1 MEGLESSDKAAWT
14 KEMLHIFCDICIK
27 AIDMGM
33 RPNTHFDKPG
43 WKFLITSFKEQT
55 GHAFTKTQLK
65 NKWDGCKKDWRIWN
79 KLVSETGVGWNSELG
94 TIAASDEWWKQK
106 IQEIRGAKKFRHV
119 GIEPS
124 LKNKFDRMYSNIV
137 ATGAFAWAPSS
148 GVPAGSGVDPGT
160 SNADIADDGLEE
172 GSGDSEEDVIPDFQT
187 DMARMVGGIHMSSST
202 NTKSGDKRKERDHYD
217 VRGRKKK
224 TSGIG
229 VKLLTR
235 CNHLLESMS
244 TKSDSTSV
252 NMDREG
258 CSIPEV
264 MAELHSIPGVSVDD
278 DFHDFATEYLSL
290 RRKREMWSSMG
301 DMQQK
306 FRWLQRMYER
316 SKRA

>member
-1 MEGLESSDKAAWT
+1 
-14 KEMLHIFCDICIK
+14 
-27 AIDMGM
+27 
-33 RPNTHFDKPG
+33 
-43 WKFLITSFKEQT
+43 
-55 GHAFTKTQLK
+55 
-65 NKWDGCKKDWRIWN
+65 
-79 KLVSETGVGWNSELG
+79 
-94 TIAASDEWWKQK
+94 
-106 IQEIRGAKKFRHV
+106 
-119 GIEPS
+119 
-124 LKNKFDRMYSNIV
+124 MYSNIV

-187 DMARMVGGIHMSSST
+187 DMARMVGGYICLAAPIQKAA
-202 NTKSGDKRKERDHYD
+202 TKEKNEIIMMCE
-217 VRGRKKK
+217 VEKKK

>member
-1 MEGLESSDKAAWT
+1 MEDLESFDKAAWT

-33 RPNTHFDKPG
+33 RPNTHFDKTG

-94 TIAASDEWWKQK
+94 TISTSDEWWKQK
-106 IQEIRGAKKFRHV
+106 IQEIRGAKKFRHI

-137 ATGAFAWAPSS
+137 ATRAFAWAPSS
-148 GVPAGSGVDPGT
+148 GVSAGSDVDPGT
-160 SNADIADDGLEE
+160 SNIACDGLEE
-172 GSGDSEEDVIPDFQT
+172 GSDDSEEDVIPDFQT
-187 DMARMVGGIHMSSST
+187 NMARMVGGINMSSSS
-202 NTKSGDKRKERDHYD
+202 NTKSGCKRKERDHYD

-229 VKLLTR
+229 VQLLSR
-235 CNHLLESMS
+235 CN
-244 TKSDSTSV
+244 
-252 NMDREG
+252 
-258 CSIPEV
+258 
-264 MAELHSIPGVSVDD
+264 
-278 DFHDFATEYLSL
+278 
-290 RRKREMWSSMG
+290 
-301 DMQQK
+301 
-306 FRWLQRMYER
+306 
-316 SKRA
+316 